1 MSNNFLKKVL
11 CRDRWQAPRL
21 SIFGGVPA
29 HDKARKIYCR
39 QRNGCRSFSEA
50 IQASRKE
57 LCRHTELMCEL
68 GVYSDEVGH

>member
-1 MSNNFLKKVL
+1 MSNHFLKKVL

-39 QRNGCRSFSEA
+39 QRNGCRGFSEA
-50 IQASRKE
+50 IQAS
-57 LCRHTELMCEL
+57 
-68 GVYSDEVGH
+68 